1 MFVVQLKNIV
11 KEYLAFKSQKGA
23 LLNALF
29 PYLFKVKNKI
39 KVLDNISLEIKKGET
54 VGFIGL
60 NGAGKSTLLKV
71 ISGVTKP
78 TSGKV
83 VINGKF
89 AAILELGMGFH
100 PDFTGRENAHLAL
113 KLYGHSENIDQLIK
127 QVFDF
132 AEIGQYFDQPVR
144 LYSSGMSVRLAF
156 SVATVVRPELLI
168 IDEALS
174 VGDAYFQHKS
184 FERIKSYKEQGS
196 SMILV
201 SHDKAAILELC
212 DTVYLI
218 NHGKILFG
226 GPAVEAL
233 DFYNALLANDLSDIN
248 IQKSSLDR
256 SQLNSGSKEIEIISC
271 SILDAMS
278 TSCDIL
284 ETGIEYT
291 LKILAKCNSRV
302 SDVVCGFMIQNKYGQ
317 IIFGT
322 NTYHTSNIL
331 KQINV
336 NDNIEIS
343 FKFFAN
349 LGPGDYSIS
358 VAFHQHDAHVSKNY
372 NWIDRI
378 CIFKVINKNHP
389 SFIGC
394 NFMNIE
400 VDTNITSSN

>member
-1 MFVVQLKNIV
+1 
-11 KEYLAFKSQKGA
+11 
-23 LLNALF
+23 
-29 PYLFKVKNKI
+29 
-39 KVLDNISLEIKKGET
+39 
-54 VGFIGL
+54 
-60 NGAGKSTLLKV
+60 
-71 ISGVTKP
+71 
-78 TSGKV
+78 
-83 VINGKF
+83 
-89 AAILELGMGFH
+89 
-100 PDFTGRENAHLAL
+100 
-113 KLYGHSENIDQLIK
+113 
-127 QVFDF
+127 
-132 AEIGQYFDQPVR
+132 
-144 LYSSGMSVRLAF
+144 
-156 SVATVVRPELLI
+156 
-168 IDEALS
+168 
-174 VGDAYFQHKS
+174 
-184 FERIKSYKEQGS
+184 
-196 SMILV
+196 
-201 SHDKAAILELC
+201 
-212 DTVYLI
+212 
-218 NHGKILFG
+218 
-226 GPAVEAL
+226 
-233 DFYNALLANDLSDIN
+233 
-248 IQKSSLDR
+248 
-256 SQLNSGSKEIEIISC
+256 
-271 SILDAMS
+271 MS

-400 VDTNITSSN
+400 VDTNITSLN